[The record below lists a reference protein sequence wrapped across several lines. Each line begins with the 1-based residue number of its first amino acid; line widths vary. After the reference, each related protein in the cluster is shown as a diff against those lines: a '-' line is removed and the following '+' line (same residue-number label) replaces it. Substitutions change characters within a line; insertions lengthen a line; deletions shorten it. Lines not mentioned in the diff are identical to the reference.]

1 MGLFIFC
8 QLFAVNRDE
17 IEYST
22 LQHASL
28 TVTTARKFGSFRGC
42 ADQLFGVSA
51 HFKDSSYHKHRL
63 LPRSTC
69 NLVTICAFAQMTEHH
84 VTKQK

>member
-22 LQHASL
+22 L
-28 TVTTARKFGSFRGC
+28 
-42 ADQLFGVSA
+42 
-51 HFKDSSYHKHRL
+51 L
-63 LPRSTC
+63 LPPYVKDVPINCSVCLLTLRTHP
-69 NLVTICAFAQMTEHH
+69 TINTDFFQDPRAIW
-84 VTKQK
+84 